1 MGLCSNR
8 LHGWGM
14 VVTVVIILLSQGS
27 LRNFRCLFKTI
38 SLTYFNGCCMIF
50 FPFYFD
56 NDIAYERKASLR

>member
-27 LRNFRCLFKTI
+27 LRNFRCPFKTI
-38 SLTYFNGCCMIF
+38 SLRYFNGEYLTPYPF
-50 FPFYFD
+50 FFD
-56 NDIAYERKASLR
+56 NDIAYVRRMSLR